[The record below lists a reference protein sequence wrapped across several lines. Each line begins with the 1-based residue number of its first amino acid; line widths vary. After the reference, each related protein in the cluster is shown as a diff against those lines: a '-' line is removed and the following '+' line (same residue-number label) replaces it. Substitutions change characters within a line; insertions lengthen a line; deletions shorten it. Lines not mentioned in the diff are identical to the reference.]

1 MLGRMEKNYDVV
13 VVGGGPA
20 GMGAALGARDSGI
33 ERVLIMDREPEA
45 GGILW
50 QCIHSGFGLH
60 YFREELTGPEYAER
74 FLEKVID
81 RDVDLVTNAY
91 VSGISVDSDGTK
103 NVRVMNEAQGL
114 VTINT
119 RSVVLSMGCRERT
132 RGSIRIPGTRPSGV
146 LAAGLAQKLVN
157 LKGYLPGKRIAI
169 LGSGDIGLIMARRLM
184 LEGCDVVGVFEIL
197 PYSNGLSRNV
207 VQCLDDFG
215 IPLHL
220 STTVAYIHGH
230 DRIEKIT
237 VAPVDKNLKPDM
249 SRAWDVKCDTLLL
262 SIGLI
267 PENELSL
274 SLGIQMDVVTGGPRV
289 SSTLETSMPGVF
301 ASGNVLHVHDLVDFV
316 TRESLLAGQFAGEW
330 AQGVRRPD
338 DNIRLVP
345 GDNVRYCIPHS
356 LSPERE
362 HTIYMRCKAAMKP
375 CRIRVGNLMEKK
387 LRFVVPAE
395 MIIFKI
401 KPELLEKF
409 HGDTLRI
416 DILPAQKGKRHG

>member
-20 GMGAALGARDSGI
+20 GMGAALGARDSGA
-33 ERVLIMDREPEA
+33 ERVLIMDREPDA

-81 RDVDLVTNAY
+81 RDVDLVTSSY

-103 NVRVMNEAQGL
+103 TVRVMNEESGL
-114 VTINT
+114 ATINT
-119 RSVVLSMGCRERT
+119 KSVVLSMGCRERT

-157 LKGYLPGKRIAI
+157 LKGYLPGERIAI

-184 LEGCDVVGVFEIL
+184 LEGCEVVGVFEIM

-230 DRIEKIT
+230 DRVEKIT
-237 VAPVDKNLKPDM
+237 VAPVGPNFKPDM
-249 SRAWDVKCDTLLL
+249 SQSRDIKCDTLLL

-316 TRESLLAGQFAGEW
+316 TRESLLAGQYAGEW
-330 AQGVRRPD
+330 AQGVRRPE

-362 HTIYMRCKAAMKP
+362 HTIYMRCKQAMKP
-375 CRIRVGNLMEKK
+375 CRIRVGNLMEKS

-401 KPELLEKF
+401 KPELLAKF

-416 DILPAQKGKRHG
+416 DILPAEKGNPNG

>member
-20 GMGAALGARDSGI
+20 GMGAALGARDSGA
-33 ERVLIMDREPEA
+33 ERVLIMDREPDA

-81 RDVDLVTNAY
+81 RDVDLVTSSY

-103 NVRVMNEAQGL
+103 TVRVMNEESGL
-114 VTINT
+114 ATINT
-119 RSVVLSMGCRERT
+119 KSVVLSMGCRERT

-157 LKGYLPGKRIAI
+157 LKGYLPGERIAI

-184 LEGCDVVGVFEIL
+184 LEGCEVVGVFEIM

-230 DRIEKIT
+230 DRVEKIT
-237 VAPVDKNLKPDM
+237 VAPVGPDFKPDM
-249 SRAWDVKCDTLLL
+249 SQSRDIKCDTLLL

-316 TRESLLAGQFAGEW
+316 TRESLLAGQYAGEW
-330 AQGVRRPD
+330 AQGVRRPE

-362 HTIYMRCKAAMKP
+362 HTIYMRCKQAMKP
-375 CRIRVGNLMEKK
+375 CRIRVGNLMEKS

-401 KPELLEKF
+401 KPELLAKF

-416 DILPAQKGKRHG
+416 DILPAEKGNPNG